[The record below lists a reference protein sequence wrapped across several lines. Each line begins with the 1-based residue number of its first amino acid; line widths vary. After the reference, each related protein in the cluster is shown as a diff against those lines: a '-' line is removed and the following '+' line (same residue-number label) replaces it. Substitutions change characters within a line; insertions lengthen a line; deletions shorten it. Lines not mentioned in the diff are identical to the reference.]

1 MSTSNLNP
9 VQQEYTM
16 KETSLRHYTADQTRA
31 LLQQIPF
38 FTDLALHDFQ
48 QYELLLQNSC
58 LIELDANEPLTKKGD
73 VENCF
78 YFLLEGQLYVFPDE
92 GFEKPPISELGAGQV
107 LGALAIINKQ
117 PRNASL
123 AATHLGA
130 KLLAT
135 DFTVFGEFEDFSQV
149 KLSTKLSLLR
159 IVVNNTRWK
168 LQVYKMNN
176 PEHPLAKRLDA
187 IPQYTGSKG
196 TVSELKHLAQQSRA
210 LGELL
215 SKWNPSQQPI
225 AYVTASNRKKGFR
238 GLLAALSKR
247 GATTN

>member
-1 MSTSNLNP
+1 M
-9 VQQEYTM
+9 QHGYTM
-16 KETSLRHYTADQTRA
+16 KETALRHYSAEKTRL
-31 LLQQIPF
+31 LLQQLPF

-48 QYELLLQNSC
+48 QYELLLQNSR
-58 LIELDANEPLTKKGD
+58 LVELEANEPLTKKGD
-73 VENCF
+73 TDSSL

-92 GFEKPPISELGAGQV
+92 HFEKPPISELGAGQV

-135 DFTVFGEFEDFSQV
+135 DFTIFGEFDDFSQV

-176 PEHPLAKRLDA
+176 PEHPLARRLDA
-187 IPQYTGSKG
+187 IPHYTGNKG
-196 TVSELKHLAQQSRA
+196 TLSELKHLAQQSRA

-225 AYVTASNRKKGFR
+225 AYISNNKKRGLKGF
-238 GLLAALSKR
+238 LATLTGR
-247 GATTN
+247 N